1 MSPSHTEVE
10 DRLTRSYRAFVAD
23 VPDRPLVPWSTFA
36 MTSNTPNR
44 HWRRIIGTA
53 ASIVLIALATIL
65 WASPSAGARYHGAEG
80 LNSRSPGIT
89 ELQRAHPC
97 MCASSA

>member
-10 DRLTRSYRAFVAD
+10 DRLTRSYCAFVAD
-23 VPDRPLVPWSTFA
+23 VPDHPLVSWSTFT

-44 HWRRIIGTA
+44 HWRRVIGTA
-53 ASIVLIALATIL
+53 ASIVLIAVATIL

-89 ELQRAHPC
+89 QLQRTRPC
-97 MCASSA
+97 VCASSA